1 MAKKYQ
7 LKVESAETVSLE
19 PVEVEIEAVETPS
32 EAFEPVGKAMTHT
45 VGVNDT
51 WAVLGAKYK
60 PEGKTGFQHAVYL
73 HKLNNGATLRPGM
86 VVKL

>member
-7 LKVESAETVSLE
+7 LKVATSETVSLE
-19 PVEVEIEAVETPS
+19 PVEAEIEAVETPS
-32 EAFEPVGKAMTHT
+32 EASQPVGKVITHT
-45 VGVNDT
+45 AGIGDT
-51 WAVLGAKYK
+51 WAALGAKYK
-60 PEGKTGFQHAVYL
+60 PQGKTGHEHATYL

>member
-19 PVEVEIEAVETPS
+19 PVEAEIEAVETPS
-32 EAFEPVGKAMTHT
+32 EAFEPAGKVITHT

-60 PEGKTGFQHAVYL
+60 PQGKTGFEHAVYL
-73 HKLNNGATLRPGM
+73 QKLNNGASLRPGM